1 MQYPKENSMIK
12 QQSFLL
18 SMFSEA
24 YIYNFSSSMR
34 QTQKTIFQTIQ
45 IYSILNMSTISKDF
59 LELTIFCLFQSQN
72 LNICLQYMS
81 LLRGK
86 KLEVSVSFF
95 KPLLDNLSPCNYPK
109 LKANKKKRTGYCRR
123 KIIFL
128 EADILRLEKN
138 KINIFHI

>member
-1 MQYPKENSMIK
+1 
-12 QQSFLL
+12 
-18 SMFSEA
+18 
-24 YIYNFSSSMR
+24 
-34 QTQKTIFQTIQ
+34 
-45 IYSILNMSTISKDF
+45 
-59 LELTIFCLFQSQN
+59 
-72 LNICLQYMS
+72 MS

-109 LKANKKKRTGYCRR
+109 LKANKEKKKSGYCRR

-138 KINIFHI
+138 KINILHI